1 MADKIK
7 IYRKDL
13 ESFYTVTP
21 DEYYKSYNGGDPLIS
36 AGYKLTEQKQELSAA
51 NSASF
56 LKEDGLAIA
65 KETYGFFSNAM
76 VQEYAKNWT
85 RTGNAT
91 TSLVLTRQSSVWE
104 KEFGYLKREDGS
116 LVMSELDALSNEASY
131 KNTLSEYGIKDFTLF
146 KKKFENMIKNE
157 VAPLEFQQRIDL
169 VANQVLDDLPAV
181 RDLFAREYNIEATE
195 SAIFGALI
203 NDEVEDGLLANQ
215 ITTLQIE
222 AEAASR
228 GFTTSFAKFENLRR
242 QGFTREKARSLYQ
255 NAGSLINTASG
266 IGRDL
271 TIETLEQAS
280 LGNKQATDRINR
292 INAELQSKQGIQ
304 LGSAKKG
311 DEVTGLIA
319 D

>member
-1 MADKIK
+1 MLYLTK
-7 IYRKDL
+7 L
-13 ESFYTVTP
+13 
-21 DEYYKSYNGGDPLIS
+21 LI
-36 AGYKLTEQKQELSAA
+36 
-51 NSASF
+51 
-56 LKEDGLAIA
+56 
-65 KETYGFFSNAM
+65 
-76 VQEYAKNWT
+76 
-85 RTGNAT
+85 
-91 TSLVLTRQSSVWE
+91 
-104 KEFGYLKREDGS
+104 
-116 LVMSELDALSNEASY
+116 

-304 LGSAKKG
+304 LGAAKIN